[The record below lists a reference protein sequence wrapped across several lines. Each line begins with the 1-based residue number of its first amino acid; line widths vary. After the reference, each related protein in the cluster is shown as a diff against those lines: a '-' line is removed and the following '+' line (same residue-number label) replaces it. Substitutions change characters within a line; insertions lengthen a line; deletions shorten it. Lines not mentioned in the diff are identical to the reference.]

1 MSTENGEGKKRKLGK
16 GLSALLGD
24 DEEDYAELDRVRLT
38 KTVPIEFVHPG
49 KFQPRRV
56 FDEAEIEGLVDSIKK
71 QGILQPILVRRHPDK
86 PMAYEIIAGERRWRA
101 AQKAELHEISIIIK
115 DLSDGEALEIALVEN
130 LQRQDLNPLEEAE
143 GYQRLIDKFSNTQ
156 EDLAKTVG
164 KSRSHVANMLRLLG
178 LPDSVKALVDKGDLS
193 AGHARA
199 LAGAEK
205 SEALAKQV
213 VKKGLNVRQTEAL
226 VQAGSKRTRP
236 KKDKAPADKDSDTLA
251 LEREMTALLG
261 LAVSISYREGKG
273 GRLVV
278 HYQSLEQLEDIL
290 ERLSHKGD
298 DEEGTLASPDTGA
311 ESEAMAEDVSAEGQE
326 EEQEID
332 LGAFAEEEGAAAA
345 EETPAMTE
353 EAEAA
358 EPEPE
363 LTHEPESLDTGVEET
378 EEPSAEETPA
388 EAVPEEPAPP
398 EEDSGEATYS
408 SADLDVM
415 EEEEAGEESAGGEE
429 SDAAPSKEG

>member
-1 MSTENGEGKKRKLGK
+1 MSTEKGEGKKRKLGK

-49 KFQPRRV
+49 KFQPRRL
-56 FDEAEIEGLVDSIKK
+56 FDKAEISGLVDSIKK

-101 AQKAELHEISIIIK
+101 AQKAELHEIAIIIK

-143 GYQRLIDKFSNTQ
+143 GYQRLINEFSNTQ

-178 LPDSVKALVDKGDLS
+178 LPDSVKSLVDKGALS

-205 SEALAKQV
+205 SETLAKQV

-226 VQAGSKRTRP
+226 VQTESKRTRP
-236 KKDKAPADKDSDTLA
+236 KKGKAEKIDKDSDTLA
-251 LEREMTALLG
+251 LEREMTELLG
-261 LAVSISYREGKG
+261 LAVSITYREGKG

-278 HYQSLEQLEDIL
+278 YYQGLEQLEDIL
-290 ERLSHKGD
+290 ERLSRR
-298 DEEGTLASPDTGA
+298 
-311 ESEAMAEDVSAEGQE
+311 
-326 EEQEID
+326 
-332 LGAFAEEEGAAAA
+332 
-345 EETPAMTE
+345 
-353 EAEAA
+353 
-358 EPEPE
+358 
-363 LTHEPESLDTGVEET
+363 
-378 EEPSAEETPA
+378 
-388 EAVPEEPAPP
+388 AV
-398 EEDSGEATYS
+398 D
-408 SADLDVM
+408 
-415 EEEEAGEESAGGEE
+415 GEEVGE
-429 SDAAPSKEG
+429 